1 MQNIV
6 MATVELSLLTT
17 LNRRLRTFPETNF
30 RFEFT
35 RECIKINKIRPKFR
49 FFLTKIEK
57 KKTNPVFLFCFLLS
71 LLF

>member
-17 LNRRLRTFPETNF
+17 LNRRLWTFPETNF
-30 RFEFT
+30 RFEFI
-35 RECIKINKIRPKFR
+35 RECMNINKIRPKFR
-49 FFLTKIEK
+49 FFDKNRK

-71 LLF
+71 LRL